1 MGRRR
6 QLEDRI
12 IDAMGLVMR
21 TSESYL
27 DDLAASFDAGL
38 HHGTVLPL
46 TVLHRI
52 GPARVSE
59 LADALGLDRTT
70 VTRHLD
76 ELERRGLIDRR
87 PDQRDR
93 RAMQISLSPKA
104 TTHLDSMR
112 AMNRKRI
119 KRMCSDW
126 TPEERQSFAN
136 LLTRFAQH
144 SQTRFLER
152 PKNDRRHALRGD

>member
-6 QLEDRI
+6 KLEDRI
-12 IDAMGLVMR
+12 MDAMGLLMR

-27 DDLAASFDAGL
+27 DDLAASFADGL
-38 HHGTVLPL
+38 HRGTVLPL

-59 LADALGLDRTT
+59 LAEALGLDRTT

-87 PDQRDR
+87 PDERDR
-93 RAMQISLSPKA
+93 RAMHISLTPKA
-104 TTHLDSMR
+104 ATHLDSMR
-112 AMNRKRI
+112 AKNRQRI

-126 TPEERQSFAN
+126 TPEERQTFAT
-136 LLTRFAQH
+136 LLTKFAQH
-144 SQTRFLER
+144 SHTRFLEE
-152 PKNDRRHALRGD
+152 PEKDRRHAP

>member
-12 IDAMGLVMR
+12 IDAMGLLMR

-27 DDLAASFDAGL
+27 DDLAASFAAGL
-38 HHGTVLPL
+38 HRGTVLPL

-76 ELERRGLIDRR
+76 VLERRGLVDRR
-87 PDQRDR
+87 PDERDR
-93 RAMQISLSPKA
+93 RAMHISLTPKA
-104 TTHLDSMR
+104 ATHLDAMR
-112 AMNRKRI
+112 ATNRQRI
-119 KRMCSDW
+119 KGMCSDW

-136 LLTRFAQH
+136 LLTKFAQH
-144 SQTRFLER
+144 SHTRFLER
-152 PKNDRRHALRGD
+152 TEDVRRQAL

>member
-6 QLEDRI
+6 GQLEDRI
-12 IDAMGLVMR
+12 IDAMGLLMR

-27 DDLAASFDAGL
+27 DDLAASFAAGL
-38 HHGTVLPL
+38 HRGTVSPL

-93 RAMQISLSPKA
+93 RAMHISLTPKA
-104 TTHLDSMR
+104 ATHLDSMR
-112 AMNRKRI
+112 AKNRQRI

-126 TPEERQSFAN
+126 TPEERQSFAD
-136 LLTRFAQH
+136 LLTKFAQH
-144 SQTRFLER
+144 SHTHFLEE
-152 PKNDRRHALRGD
+152 PEHRRRAL

>member
-12 IDAMGLVMR
+12 IDAMGLLMR

-27 DDLAASFDAGL
+27 DDLAASFAAGL
-38 HHGTVLPL
+38 HRGTVLPL

-76 ELERRGLIDRR
+76 VLERRGLVDRR
-87 PDQRDR
+87 PDERDR
-93 RAMQISLSPKA
+93 RAMHISLTPKA
-104 TTHLDSMR
+104 ATHLDAMR
-112 AMNRKRI
+112 ATNRQRI
-119 KRMCSDW
+119 KGMCSDW

-136 LLTRFAQH
+136 LLTKFAQH
-144 SQTRFLER
+144 SHTRFLER
-152 PKNDRRHALRGD
+152 TEDGRRQAL